1 MTQKEIKSPYK
12 SESFSN
18 HYDGAKARLK
28 IDTFMEDVY
37 DIDSLINELNDLKN
51 NGAKYVQV
59 WGIADYDRH
68 VQEVIVDVIE
78 LKYETPNR

>member
-12 SESFSN
+12 SIVFDEESGG
-18 HYDGAKARLK
+18 DKGRLK

-37 DIDSLINELNDLKN
+37 DIDSLINELNELKN

-68 VQEVIVDVIE
+68 VHEVIVDVIE
-78 LKYETPNR
+78 LKDETPNR